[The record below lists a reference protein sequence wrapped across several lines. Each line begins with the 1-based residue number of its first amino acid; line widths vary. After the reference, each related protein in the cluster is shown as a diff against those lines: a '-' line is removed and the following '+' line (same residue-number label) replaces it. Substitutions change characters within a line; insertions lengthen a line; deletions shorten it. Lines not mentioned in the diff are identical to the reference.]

1 MLGHAKGSR
10 RDGEQN
16 RILFESMPIPRAL
29 ATLAIP
35 TVISQLI
42 LLVYNLADTY
52 FIGRT
57 GNPYMVA
64 AASLVFPFYN
74 ISIAFANLFGT
85 GGGSLISRLL
95 GLRKEEE
102 AKKVCAFSFWCAI
115 ASAALFSAVTLI
127 FMTPILNLLGASE
140 NTFVYAS
147 QYAFFTIVV
156 GGIPTIL
163 SISMAILMRSIGCAA
178 EASFG
183 TSMGCLLNIGLD
195 PLFMFVILPPGM
207 EVAGAAFATMLSNAA
222 AMVYFIMKFAALRK
236 TTVLSLSPRQGMPAG
251 PSVASVFAVGVPS
264 ALTTFL
270 YDATNIVI
278 DMLSATHGDVA
289 VAAIGIVLKAERVP
303 LNTGVGICQAMMPIA
318 GYNYSS
324 GNYRRMRSVLN
335 FSRLCGIA
343 VSVLCIILYEIF
355 AGRIMQLFIDSP
367 ETIALGTDFIRV
379 RCLASIMM
387 FLCFNFVFFFEA
399 IGMGRISLF
408 LAVIRQIVFNM
419 PLLFLMNYLYGM
431 YGIIW
436 TQLIADAC
444 TACVSFIVYSIVGK
458 KRLRPAGAG

>member
-1 MLGHAKGSR
+1 MKAA
-10 RDGEQN
+10 EEN
-16 RILFESMPIPRAL
+16 RMIFESMPVPKAL
-29 ATLAIP
+29 MTLAVP

-42 LLVYNLADTY
+42 LLLYNLADTY

-64 AASLVFPFYN
+64 AASLIFPVYN

-95 GLRKEEE
+95 GLRRDEE
-102 AKKVCAFSFWCAI
+102 ARKVCAFSFYCAI
-115 ASAALFSAVTLI
+115 AAAVLFSAAVFL
-127 FMTPILNLLGASE
+127 FMNPILTALGASA
-140 NTFVYAS
+140 NTFEYAR

-163 SISMAILMRSIGCAA
+163 TISMSMLMRSVGCAK
-178 EASFG
+178 EAGFG
-183 TSMGCLLNIGLD
+183 TSLGCLLNIGLD
-195 PLFMFVILPPGM
+195 PLFMFVILPKGM
-207 EVAGAAFATMLSNAA
+207 EVAGAAFATMLSNVVS
-222 AMVYFIMKFAALRK
+222 MCYFLIKFLKYRRA
-236 TTVLSLSPRQGMPAG
+236 TVLTLSVREGMPAG
-251 PSVASVFAVGVPS
+251 SSLKSIFAVGVPS

-278 DMLSATHGDVA
+278 DRLSALHGDVA

-303 LNTGVGICQAMMPIA
+303 LNTGVGICQAMMPLA

-324 GNYRRMRSVLN
+324 GNYKRMRSVLN
-335 FSRLCGIA
+335 FSRLCGA
-343 VSVLCIILYEIF
+343 VVSVLCIILYEIF
-355 AGRIMQLFIDSP
+355 AVPIMNIFISNA
-367 ETIALGTDFIRV
+367 ETVALGTDFLRV
-379 RCLASIMM
+379 RCLASITM

-399 IGMGRISLF
+399 LGMGKISLF
-408 LAVIRQIVFNM
+408 LAVIRQIVFNIPM
-419 PLLFLMNYLYGM
+419 LFLLNSVFGM

-444 TACVSFIVYSIVGK
+444 TAAVSFWVYSRVNRKILHPLEIK
-458 KRLRPAGAG
+458 QTDK